1 MRPCTSAFAPGAC
14 ACSER
19 AARPKRGWDLSGQR
33 EDRVGRRRITHE
45 QAHVARGIAAL
56 VQGMRDP
63 EALLPTHPEPSV
75 SALIAHQPGPGGLW
89 VRGQADYWVTHC
101 LNTRSEEHT

>member
-1 MRPCTSAFAPGAC
+1 MRPCTSVFAPGAC

-75 SALIAHQPGPGGLW
+75 SALIAHQ
-89 VRGQADYWVTHC
+89 
-101 LNTRSEEHT
+101 RSEEHTSELQSRVDLVCRLLLEKKKH